1 MKNKNYHT
9 VGTVPK
15 SNRKRQNS
23 ELCMYNRTAF
33 NYTYPLRFDLLTQFP
48 IITIFASGTSRSF
61 VVGTHYHF
69 NVIGSPFLIC
79 NEPTIVLNGHLR

>member
-1 MKNKNYHT
+1 MKSKKYHT

-15 SNRKRQNS
+15 SNRKRKNS
-23 ELCMYNRTAF
+23 ELFMYNRTAF
-33 NYTYPLRFDLLTQFP
+33 NHTYPLRFDLSTQFT

-61 VVGTHYHF
+61 VVCTHYHF

-79 NEPTIVLNGHLR
+79 K